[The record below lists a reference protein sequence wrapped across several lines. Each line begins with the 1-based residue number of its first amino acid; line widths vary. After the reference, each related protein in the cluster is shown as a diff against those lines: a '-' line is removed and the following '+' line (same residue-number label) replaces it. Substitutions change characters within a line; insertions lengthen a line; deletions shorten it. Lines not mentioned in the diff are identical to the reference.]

1 MIQNIGKD
9 KVCYGEPVFFY
20 DFREPDLN
28 RRVVE
33 GKFIAGS
40 SSMELTPRQMLTQL
54 INSEHDLRLFC
65 DDHGIHLGEKENDL
79 TWKLIWSQF
88 TWS

>member
-9 KVCYGEPVFFY
+9 KVGYGEPVFFY

-65 DDHGIHLGEKENDL
+65 DDHGIHLGEKENV
-79 TWKLIWSQF
+79 LIWQDYYNHI
-88 TWS
+88 T